1 MRRALLG
8 AGALLL
14 AACIPA
20 RVDITE
26 EPAGGFIAVAHGEDE
41 KTCREARERARAEAR
56 YHCDARGQRTT
67 LGSMVSEGVPT
78 GCRVELP
85 FWCTGSA
92 D

>member
-1 MRRALLG
+1 MRHALPG
-8 AGALLL
+8 IGALLL

-26 EPAGGFIAVAHGEDE
+26 DPAGGFVAVAHGEDE
-41 KTCREARERARAEAR
+41 KTCREARERVQAEAR
-56 YHCDARGQRTT
+56 YHCKARGQRAT
-67 LGSMVSEGVPT
+67 LGAMASEGVST

-92 D
+92 E